1 MLGALTLP
9 SVSTGFTSDS
19 KAMVPVSIQGMAD
32 KVQKMSPLETMQE
45 VFFDIRDGILI
56 LGDIFSEKIS
66 GLNEHLAFRFESL
79 NSTLL
84 SIAGMTDK
92 QLDIDKKTGKIIQ
105 ENERDEEVNESLGR
119 KGGTGKFAGFELLDT
134 IKERFNG
141 LIDLLTPKSE
151 LGKVG
156 LLGALTL
163 GIITL
168 LPKLEEAFGSI
179 FKFTGEKLIPFLD
192 SIFDI
197 KDEEGEFKWDKIL
210 GIGLGAYVTAKLLPS
225 ILTMAFKVPT
235 GGVGGKVIG
244 YAALA
249 AWAMGSAIQM
259 VGDIVAAQDWTE
271 GMGATDSKLA
281 NSIGGALG
289 GDISGGFVNSI
300 KNASKFGGLF
310 AATGASIGTFMF
322 PGVGTLAGALIGGA
336 IGIAVGG
343 ILGFFGGGRIAR
355 FMESIGTFVSESY
368 EKMVQGVKDFFVDRE
383 ITGPGG
389 ETYTQRSAI
398 GEVIDVFERDFK
410 QMGEDMA
417 DFLYDD
423 EGNLFGINFKALK
436 DLMPTLQEIKDAL
449 ISALP
454 QYLRP
459 DTDFEKQQKEDIKSL
474 KDKDFFNKDRM
485 GFSEIDRGKIGDATA
500 DELQSLLDR
509 EGDDLRSKDIE
520 FIKQAIRAKQ
530 EKEIIANQIM
540 KEKTTEIKKQETI
553 RAETGAS
560 GNITIAPMTN
570 TTSGDN
576 IAVSTNSFVGTPRVE
591 GLDARTNAL
600 LDYFRK

>member
-9 SVSTGFTSDS
+9 SVSTGFTKDS

-56 LGDIFSEKIS
+56 LGDVFSEKIS

-92 QLDIDKKTGKIIQ
+92 QLDIDEKTGKIIQ

-310 AATGASIGTFMF
+310 AATGAAIGTFMF
-322 PGVGTLAGALIGGA
+322 PGVGTLAGAVIGGA

-343 ILGFFGGGRIAR
+343 ILGFFGGGRIAK
-355 FMESIGTFVSESY
+355 FMESIGTFVSEKY
-368 EKMVQGVKDFFVDRE
+368 EQMVQGIKDFFVDRE

-474 KDKDFFNKDRM
+474 KDKDFFNKDIY
-485 GFSEIDRGKIGDATA
+485 GKSEIDRGKIGDATA

-509 EGDDLRSKDIE
+509 EGDDLRPKDIE

-576 IAVSTNSFVGTPRVE
+576 IAVSQNSFVGTPRVD
-591 GLDARTNAL
+591 GLDSTSGAL
-600 LDYFRK
+600 LDYFRR

>member
-19 KAMVPVSIQGMAD
+19 KAMVPVSSVGEV
-32 KVQKMSPLETMQE
+32 KKMSPLESMKE

-56 LGDIFSEKIS
+56 LGDVFSEKIS
-66 GLNEHLAFRFESL
+66 GLNKHLAFRLEKL
-79 NSTLL
+79 NKTMSKIGN
-84 SIAGMTDK
+84 IAAKDLNIG
-92 QLDIDKKTGKIIQ
+92 QKTFQEFK
-105 ENERDEEVNESLGR
+105 ENEARDERDESLGR
-119 KGGTGKFAGFELLDT
+119 SGGTGKFAGFDLLDT

-163 GIITL
+163 GIVSL
-168 LPKLEEAFGSI
+168 LPKLEKAFEGV
-179 FKFTGEKLIPFLD
+179 FRFTGEKLIPFLD

-310 AATGASIGTFMF
+310 AATGAAIGTFMF

-355 FMESIGTFVSESY
+355 FMNSIGTFVSESY
-368 EKMVQGVKDFFVDRE
+368 EKMVQGIKDFFVDRE
-383 ITGPGG
+383 ITGPAG
-389 ETYTQRSAI
+389 ETYTQRSAV
-398 GEVIDVFERDFK
+398 GEVIDRFKADFK
-410 QMGEDMA
+410 KMGEDMA
-417 DFLYDD
+417 DFLYDE
-423 EGNLFGINFKALK
+423 EGNLFGIDFQGLK

-454 QYLRP
+454 EYLRP
-459 DTDFEKQQKEDIKSL
+459 DTDFEKQQKADIESL
-474 KDKDFFNKDRM
+474 KDKDFFDKDIA
-485 GFSEIDRGKIGDATA
+485 GKSEIDRGKIGDATA

-509 EGDDLRSKDIE
+509 ESDDLRPKDIE

-530 EKEIIANQIM
+530 EKEMIANQIM
-540 KEKTTEIKKQETI
+540 KEKTTEIKKQEII
-553 RAETGAS
+553 RAETGVS

-576 IAVSTNSFVGTPRVE
+576 IAVSQNSFVGTQ
-591 GLDARTNAL
+591 G
-600 LDYFRK
+600 